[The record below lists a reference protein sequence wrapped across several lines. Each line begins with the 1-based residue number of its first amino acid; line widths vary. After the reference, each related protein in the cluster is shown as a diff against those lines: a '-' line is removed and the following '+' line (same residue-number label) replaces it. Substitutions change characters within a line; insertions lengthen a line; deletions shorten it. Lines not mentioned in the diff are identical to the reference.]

1 MLWPLIGLAV
11 VILLV
16 MWELWVCEGA
26 HLGRRFVV
34 MMYNVAANRYDTI
47 KDFDA
52 AWERQFL
59 GEPLAQALGSLPGPR
74 VLDVGAGT
82 GRTARALLPLLR
94 GEALLAAVEPS
105 RRMQIVGAGHVADPR
120 AAWVRAWAHPLPFAD
135 DTFDL
140 VVTLEMLEFTP
151 APRRAL
157 QEMVRVLRPGGWLL
171 TTNRVGAQ
179 APWILGRTFPR
190 AAFPHVLERLGLE
203 GIETHAWQVEYDL
216 HWARKPDPVT
226 APVRS

>member
-1 MLWPLIGLAV
+1 MLLFWLAIVLLILLAV
-11 VILLV
+11 
-16 MWELWVCEGA
+16 WELWVCEGA

-34 MMYNVAANRYDTI
+34 AMYNMAANRYDSI

-52 AWERQFL
+52 AWERRFL

-74 VLDVGAGT
+74 ILDVGAGT

-94 GEALLAAVEPS
+94 GEGLLAAVEPS
-105 RRMQIVGAGHVADPR
+105 RRMQLVGSGHVADPR
-120 AAWVRAWAHPLPFAD
+120 SSWVRAWAHPLPFAD

-190 AAFPHVLERLGLE
+190 PAFPELLERLGLE
-203 GIETHAWQVEYDL
+203 GVETHAWQVEYDL
-216 HWARKPDPVT
+216 HWARKPDHVP